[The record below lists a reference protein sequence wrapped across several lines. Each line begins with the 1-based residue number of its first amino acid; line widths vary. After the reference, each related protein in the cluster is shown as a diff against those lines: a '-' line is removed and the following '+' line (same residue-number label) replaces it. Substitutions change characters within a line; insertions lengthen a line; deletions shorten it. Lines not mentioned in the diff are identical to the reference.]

1 MASMTEVIEKALART
16 VVMSYHAQVAHWNVM
31 GGQSFLAYHK
41 FFGKIYEQ
49 LAIEV
54 DLLAE
59 TLRTLREFPADRLS
73 DLLVAAGGERT
84 SSPGDPF
91 KRLADDNDDLLA
103 AIGDAYAA
111 AVNDP
116 AIANTLQDLLT
127 VHEKLAWMLRAS
139 MSK

>member
-1 MASMTEVIEKALART
+1 MASMTKAIETALART

-31 GGQSFLAYHK
+31 GPNFPSYHK
-41 FFGKIYEQ
+41 FFGKLYEQ
-49 LAIEV
+49 LASEV

-73 DLLVAAGGERT
+73 DLLVTAGGERT

-103 AIGDAYAA
+103 VLLDAYTMAA
-111 AVNDP
+111 QSPAV
-116 AIANTLQDLLT
+116 ANTLQDLLT
-127 VHEKLAWMLRAS
+127 AHEKLAWMLRAS

>member
-1 MASMTEVIEKALART
+1 MASMTKAIETALART

-31 GGQSFLAYHK
+31 GPNFPSYHK
-41 FFGKIYEQ
+41 FFGKLYEQ
-49 LAIEV
+49 LASEV

-73 DLLVAAGGERT
+73 DLLVTAEGERT

-103 AIGDAYAA
+103 VLLDAYTMAA
-111 AVNDP
+111 QSPAV
-116 AIANTLQDLLT
+116 ANTLQDLLT
-127 VHEKLAWMLRAS
+127 AHEKLAWMLRAS